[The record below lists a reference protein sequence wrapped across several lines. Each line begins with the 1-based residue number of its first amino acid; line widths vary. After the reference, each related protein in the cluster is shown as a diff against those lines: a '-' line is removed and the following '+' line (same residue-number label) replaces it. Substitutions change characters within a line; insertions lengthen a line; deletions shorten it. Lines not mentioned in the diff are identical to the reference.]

1 MSCHEEA
8 GIRDR
13 NVKSKNKQIPD
24 EKWIGLEKELGYS
37 FQKNELLK
45 EAVTHK
51 SYLNEVRDSAGKDNE
66 RLEFLGDAV
75 LDLAISEH
83 LTLNFPSSSEGELS
97 KMKSRIVSER
107 ALARVARHLNLG
119 EYLLFG
125 KGEVLTKGREKPSL
139 LADALEAII
148 AAIYI
153 DGGEMAA
160 KVFILSAFAEE
171 IRTLE
176 HSVETSDYKTELQEY
191 CQRKFETLP
200 VYRVLRETGP
210 DHQKVFEVELA
221 VRRKRVGV
229 GQGRSKK
236 EAEQQAARQAI
247 EKFKIIT

>member
-1 MSCHEEA
+1 M
-8 GIRDR
+8 
-13 NVKSKNKQIPD
+13 KNKKKQISD
-24 EKWIGLEKELGYS
+24 EKWIELEKELGYT
-37 FQKNELLK
+37 FKKTELLR

-51 SYLNEVRDSAGKDNE
+51 SYLNEVRDPDGKDNE

-83 LTLNFPSSSEGELS
+83 LTLNFPLSSEGELS

-107 ALARVARHLNLG
+107 TLARVARHLKLG
-119 EYLLFG
+119 EHLLLG
-125 KGEVLTKGREKPSL
+125 KGEELTKGREKPSL

-153 DGGEMAA
+153 DGGDVAA
-160 KVFILSAFAEE
+160 KVFILSTFTDE
-171 IRTLE
+171 IRVLNHSGETL
-176 HSVETSDYKTELQEY
+176 DYKTELQEY

-210 DHQKVFEVELA
+210 DHQKIFEVELA
-221 VRRKRVGV
+221 VRRKRVGI

-236 EAEQQAARQAI
+236 EAEQQAARQAL
-247 EKFKIIT
+247 EKFKKNT